1 MRHDQQ
7 AMIEIS
13 IFCGSR
19 KLIPDMMVMKNT
31 KVLKHKI
38 AIIHHLPLPERH
50 QGHWAVPLKAV
61 TAGVCITKAMYRQLA
76 AL

>member
-13 IFCGSR
+13 IFCAFR

-31 KVLKHKI
+31 KVLKPKI

-50 QGHWAVPLKAV
+50 QGHWNGATSIILFVIVISA
-61 TAGVCITKAMYRQLA
+61 T
-76 AL
+76 